1 MSELTLTLLR
11 LGFLALLWL
20 LVLSILAVLRRVLFG
35 TRVVRRAPRPAG
47 APAPVAAPQPTAPVA
62 GRRGRGQDQP
72 RGPRTLVVTDGSL
85 RGTTLTLGQAPVL
98 IGRAPECTLVLDD
111 DFASG
116 RHARLFP
123 QDGSWIVEDLGST
136 NGTFLGGVRL
146 TDPTRV
152 EPGVPVRVGRTVLEL
167 RR

>member
-20 LVLSILAVLRRVLFG
+20 LVLSILAVLRRDLFG
-35 TRVVRRAPRPAG
+35 TRVVRRTPRPAG
-47 APAPVAAPQPTAPVA
+47 TPAPGTGPQPTAPVA
-62 GRRGRGQDQP
+62 GRGQDQP

-111 DFASG
+111 DFASA

-123 QDGSWIVEDLGST
+123 KDGGWLVEDLGST
-136 NGTFLGGVRL
+136 NGTFLGGVRVGE
-146 TDPTRV
+146 PTRV
-152 EPGVPVRVGRTVLEL
+152 EPGAPVRVGRTVLEL